1 MNTLKQMEA
10 LSQKLAKMKVTEKIR
25 LALTG
30 NKEAR
35 SSLIREANRMIQ
47 LAVIR
52 NPKISEQEVQL
63 IASSKNVDEEVL
75 KQLAANTKWTRS
87 YALRLAMVNNP
98 KTPLPTALK
107 FVTTLTHRDLAV
119 VAKSKNIPEGVVQA
133 ARRKVT
139 QSGAR

>member
-1 MNTLKQMEA
+1 
-10 LSQKLAKMKVTEKIR
+10 
-25 LALTG
+25 
-30 NKEAR
+30 
-35 SSLIREANRMIQ
+35 MIQ

-75 KQLAANTKWTRS
+75 RQLAANNKWTRS

-119 VAKSKNIPEGVVQA
+119 VAKSKNVSDGVVQA
-133 ARRKVT
+133 ARRKVA